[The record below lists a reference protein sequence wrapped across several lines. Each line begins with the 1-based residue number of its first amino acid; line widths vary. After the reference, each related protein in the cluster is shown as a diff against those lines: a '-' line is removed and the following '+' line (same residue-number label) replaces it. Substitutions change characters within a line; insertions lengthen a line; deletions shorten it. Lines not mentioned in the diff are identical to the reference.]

1 MDVPEARTLSGWRL
15 NEQLDAFMS
24 DTFDADEACQEFFFR
39 NPANIV
45 DEHCRELVEIRELAS
60 STLRRAV
67 SANYTPFIKAA
78 GIIND
83 IKYEFAGFDTALRD
97 FIAVIDEIVAA
108 PSISVAVPCGAGLDW
123 TINNVHESGEDNS
136 LRSAAQRKLSRSR
149 QQRTVDFKDIR
160 QQRSGDAANAD
171 ASGSNWNPDFPT
183 VSCND
188 IFTGTGAHAEFPA
201 EIDLANVWGVTEK
214 SGVDSF

>member
-83 IKYEFAGFDTALRD
+83 IKYM
-97 FIAVIDEIVAA
+97 FIDVSA
-108 PSISVAVPCGAGLDW
+108 PQL
-123 TINNVHESGEDNS
+123 
-136 LRSAAQRKLSRSR
+136 
-149 QQRTVDFKDIR
+149 
-160 QQRSGDAANAD
+160 
-171 ASGSNWNPDFPT
+171 
-183 VSCND
+183 
-188 IFTGTGAHAEFPA
+188 
-201 EIDLANVWGVTEK
+201 
-214 SGVDSF
+214 DSF